1 MVYRSKDFTS
11 LLSLGGLVK
20 EYSNNCTNSCY
31 LDRVG
36 HSQDSKIERVHRDSL
51 NKYPINLNSVFGIH
65 RTEHIP
71 CVKSVHRRIQTLAD
85 DIPWGAPVFFAW
97 LMTYFFLIILT
108 RTILSRKQ
116 LLSLWTWSVTHEFW
130 FGLAS
135 PSSQLLLSFQMSSQP
150 SFQRLAMLLG
160 EQRELGRFSLKLR
173 VIPRA
178 GHCQCTDIFVH
189 SSQIVSHY
197 GPSLPSCNVIV

>member
-1 MVYRSKDFTS
+1 MLVFHILRIDTLAHYSSIKRCSPP
-11 LLSLGGLVK
+11 LSFHKIVRGSRHEK
-20 EYSNNCTNSCY
+20 INSQIIPTFM
-31 LDRVG
+31 
-36 HSQDSKIERVHRDSL
+36 S
-51 NKYPINLNSVFGIH
+51 IH
-65 RTEHIP
+65 R
-71 CVKSVHRRIQTLAD
+71 SQTLAD

-160 EQRELGRFSLKLR
+160 EQRELGRFLLKLR

-197 GPSLPSCNVIV
+197 GPSLPSCNVMQCDRPVCRWYVPPA